1 MPDEGSCALGMHVTI
16 FTKCLSAMYCEA
28 EYLGKKRLVAPGY
41 IETGDIIVVLSR
53 SNRTTIL

>member
-1 MPDEGSCALGMHVTI
+1 MHVMI
-16 FTKCLSAMYCEA
+16 FTKYLSAMYCEA
-28 EYLGKKRLVAPGY
+28 EYLGGKRLVAPGY